1 MPFPRARRGAGLSRS
16 RAVNAFLLLTDVP
29 ARAGRLARE
38 IAHLGPSL
46 VVDLLDPDRAEVL
59 PEPAA
64 VRVVVADVAFRG
76 SAPVAGI
83 RRHLDRL
90 GARRPPLVCLLHEDT
105 PRART
110 QALALGA
117 AHLLPA
123 DKAPALLAEAFRP
136 SPCHDRSAMAPEEAV
151 ARAGAVVTRIL
162 DLGRAGTVVPET
174 VSEGAA
180 LIEGALRRT
189 DLRAW
194 LDVVRRFDD
203 TTHQHCLLVAGLAAG
218 FGLRLGVR
226 PRDLRRLTEA
236 ALLHDIGKSLVPHE
250 VLSKPGRLDGGEL
263 TSMRAHPV
271 LGYEMLRGQG
281 YSGEMLAVARSHHEM
296 LDGTGYPD
304 RLRGAEVPD
313 LVRLVTVCDIYAA
326 LVERRPYKAPMAGG
340 EAYAVLRDMGA
351 KLDQDLVRAFAPV
364 AGAVA

>member
-1 MPFPRARRGAGLSRS
+1 MPDLH
-16 RAVNAFLLLTDVP
+16 VNAFLLLTDTP

-38 IAHLGPSL
+38 IAALGPSL
-46 VVDLLDPDRAEVL
+46 VVDLLDPNQSEVL
-59 PEPAA
+59 LDPAA
-64 VRVVVADVAFRG
+64 VRAVIADVVFRG
-76 SAPVAGI
+76 STAVAGI
-83 RRHLDRL
+83 KRHLDRL
-90 GARRPPLVCLLHEDT
+90 GGRRPPLVCLLHEDT

-117 AHLLPA
+117 MHLLPA
-123 DKAPALLAEAFRP
+123 NTAPALLAEAFRP
-136 SPCHDRSAMAPEEAV
+136 LGNDAAASAPAAAV
-151 ARAGAVVTRIL
+151 ARADEVLTRIL
-162 DLGRAGTVVPET
+162 ALGREGIVLPET

-194 LDVVRRFDD
+194 LDVVRRYDD

-218 FGLRLGVR
+218 FGIRLGMR
-226 PRDLRRLTEA
+226 PEDLRRLTEA

-250 VLSKPGRLDGGEL
+250 VLSKPSRLEAAEL
-263 TSMRAHPV
+263 ASMRAHPV

-296 LDGTGYPD
+296 LDGSGYPD
-304 RLRGAEVPD
+304 GLRGAEVPD
-313 LVRLVTVCDIYAA
+313 LVRLVTVCDIFAA
-326 LVERRPYKAPMAGG
+326 LVERRPYKAPMAGSEANAILQGMG
-340 EAYAVLRDMGA
+340 E

-364 AGAVA
+364 AGSVTP

>member
-1 MPFPRARRGAGLSRS
+1 M
-16 RAVNAFLLLTDVP
+16 
-29 ARAGRLARE
+29 
-38 IAHLGPSL
+38 
-46 VVDLLDPDRAEVL
+46 VVDVLDPEQSEVL
-59 PEPAA
+59 PDPAA

-83 RRHLDRL
+83 KRHLDRL

-117 AHLLPA
+117 THLLPA
-123 DKAPALLAEAFRP
+123 DKASALLAEVFPP
-136 SPCHDRSAMAPEEAV
+136 STPLDASDIAPAEAV
-151 ARAGAVVTRIL
+151 ARAGAVLTRIL
-162 DLGRAGTVVPET
+162 DLGRAGTVLPET

-194 LDVVRRFDD
+194 LNVVRRFDD

-218 FGLRLGVR
+218 FGLRLGLNTG
-226 PRDLRRLTEA
+226 DLRRLTEA

-250 VLSKPGRLDGGEL
+250 ILSKPGRLDGAEL
-263 TSMRAHPV
+263 VAMRAHPV

-296 LDGTGYPD
+296 LDGSGYPD
-304 RLRGAEVPD
+304 GLRGVEVSD
-313 LVRLVTVCDIYAA
+313 LVRLVTVCDIFAA
-326 LVERRPYKAPMAGG
+326 LIERRPYKATMPAC
-340 EAYAVLRDMGA
+340 EAYAVLLNMGA
-351 KLDQDLVRAFAPV
+351 KLDQDLVRAFASV
-364 AGAVA
+364 ASVAA